1 VFDALSDRLQ
11 SALGDIRGRGKLD
24 EEAIS
29 RAMREIRLA
38 LLEADVNFEVV
49 KTFVAQV
56 RERALGQEVL
66 KSLTPGQQVVKA
78 VHEELTALMGAGSS
92 KLAFTGRPPTVI
104 LLAGLQGS
112 GKTTAAAKLSL
123 LLRKEGRKPG
133 LVAADLQ
140 RPAAIDQ
147 LEQLGR
153 QIQIPVYRENDSDP
167 VTVVRNGIS
176 QLAESGVD
184 TVILDTAGRLHV
196 DEELME
202 ELERVRDAA
211 KPANVLLVLDAM
223 TGQEAVNVA
232 LAFQERVAFDGVLM
246 TKLDGDA
253 RGGAALSVK
262 AVTGRPIKLISVGEK
277 LDQLEYFH
285 PDRMASRIL
294 GMGDVLT
301 LIERAEQA
309 VEEDEQKELE
319 ARMMQGQFSFDDLL
333 KTYRMI
339 GRMGSV
345 KGLLKLIPGLGKQLE
360 GLDQVDEKQFG
371 RVEAII
377 LSMTPQERA
386 LPKVIDGPRRQ
397 RIARGSGVSLEE
409 VDRLMVARKEMEKL
423 MKGMSKGKLP
433 DLGALAGG
441 PAPGQPA
448 GTQQRKATKSN
459 KRKKRS
465 KTRR

>member
-1 VFDALSDRLQ
+1 VFDTLSDRLQ
-11 SALGDIRGRGKLD
+11 SALGDLRGRGKLD

-49 KTFVAQV
+49 KEFVAQV

-153 QIQIPVYRENDSDP
+153 QIQIPVYREDDSDP
-167 VTVVRNGIS
+167 VTVVGNGIS
-176 QLAESGVD
+176 TLAEDGVD

-196 DEELME
+196 DEELMD
-202 ELERVRDAA
+202 ELERVRDKA

-319 ARMMQGQFSFDDLL
+319 ARMMKGQFSFDDFL
-333 KTYRMI
+333 KTNKMLR
-339 GRMGSV
+339 RMGSIQ
-345 KGLLKLIPGLGKQLE
+345 GLIKLIPGLGKQVE

-386 LPKVIDGPRRQ
+386 LPRMIDGSRRA
-397 RIARGSGVSLEE
+397 RIASGSGMTVEE
-409 VDRLMVARKEMEKL
+409 VNRLLDARKEMEKL

-433 DLGALAGG
+433 DLGALGG
-441 PAPGQPA
+441 QTAPAK
-448 GTQQRKATKSN
+448 QQTHRKATKSN